1 MCKSDMELLLDMEA
15 ETASGAASES
25 GLAVGSRSHSYRTN
39 RGHPA
44 SSGLYCF
51 LRCPGTAE

>member
-15 ETASGAASES
+15 EAASEAASES
-25 GLAVGSRSHSYRTN
+25 GLAVGLHSHSN
-39 RGHPA
+39 RRSSRHPA
-44 SSGLYCF
+44 SSALYCV